1 MEIKILD
8 SANQNKWDKFV
19 NSHPKA
25 RFVHLSVYKDIIEKT
40 YGYKGYF
47 LYAEQNEEI
56 VFVFPFF
63 KVKTIFLRDKFI
75 SQPFSEYGGILFKQ
89 DADERQ
95 KKEAISNLEAFLKKT
110 FLNQKNFCIEIHG
123 QEDEANFV
131 NQYSDCKNLHRIAV
145 LKLGPYK
152 DIYDGFDRQIRKS
165 INKARRGGLKVYED
179 TSLESIRNKFYSL
192 YFKHLKKRHGV
203 PPYSL
208 EFFLNCYRIAPKKI
222 RIYFAEFKNK
232 TVAALWG
239 FLADN
244 RIHISYNPS
253 LKEYFDFRP
262 NDLIHAEFIKW
273 ACENEFT
280 YFDFG
285 PASYPGQIYYKKKWG
300 VDFINQF
307 NLCLFGKAAEGRH
320 FNHFL
325 VKLIKK
331 VSAYFWK
338 HLIPDGL
345 AKMTSGIIRKKLGR

>member
-1 MEIKILD
+1 MD
-8 SANQNKWDKFV
+8 SINQDKWDKFV

-25 RFVHLSVYKDIIEKT
+25 RFVHLSAYKDIIEKT

-47 LYAEQNEEI
+47 LYAEQNEKI

-63 KVKTIFLRDKFI
+63 KVKTIFLRDKFV
-75 SQPFSEYGGILFKQ
+75 SQPFSEYGGILFKP
-89 DADERQ
+89 DADEIQ
-95 KKEAISNLEAFLKKT
+95 KKEAIASLKEKG
-110 FLNQKNFCIEIHG
+110 FRIEIHG
-123 QEDEANFV
+123 QEDEADFV
-131 NQYSDCKNLHRIAV
+131 SQYSGCKNPHRIAV

-152 DIYDGFDRQIRKS
+152 DIYNGFDRQIKKS
-165 INKARRGGLKVYED
+165 INKAEREGLKVHED
-179 TSLESIRNKFYSL
+179 TSLESIRNKFYPL

-203 PPYSL
+203 PPYPL
-208 EFFLNCYRIAPKKI
+208 EFFLNCYRMAPQKI

-239 FLADN
+239 FLTDN

-253 LKEYFDFRP
+253 LKAYFDFRP

-273 ACENEFT
+273 ACENKFA

-300 VDFINQF
+300 IDFINQF
-307 NLCLFGKAAEGRH
+307 NLCLFGKATEGRH
-320 FNHFL
+320 FSHFL

-331 VSAYFWK
+331 VSAFFWK
-338 HLIPDGL
+338 YLIPDGL
-345 AKMTSGIIRKKLGR
+345 AKMTSGTIRKKLGR